1 MINIIE
7 IKNLDAPEL
16 QIYYNLN
23 EAQLFH
29 YFEPKPG
36 IFIAESPKVI
46 ERALD
51 AGCVPMSFLM
61 EKKHVKTQAK
71 EILARCEKLQ
81 SQDIKQT
88 DKMEAENGNSSM
100 AAEHDIPVCTAE
112 CEIPVYMAEIEVL
125 AKITG
130 YQLTRGM
137 LCAMYRPTMPS
148 VEQLCKNARRVAILE
163 NVVNPTNI
171 GAIFRSAAALG
182 MDAVLLTSACADPLY
197 RRASRVSMGTVFQ
210 IPWTYFD
217 KNASWPDGAMD
228 VLHKLGYKTAAMAL
242 RDDSVS
248 IDDAK
253 MMAEE
258 KLASVLGTE
267 GDGLADHTIA
277 DCDYTVKIPMTHG
290 VDSLNVAAA
299 SAVAFWQ
306 LGMKCEQ

>member
-1 MINIIE
+1 MPEVIE
-7 IKNLDAPEL
+7 LTDLDEKEEL
-16 QIYYNLN
+16 QLYTSLN
-23 EAQLFH
+23 EAQLLH
-29 YFEPKPG
+29 YYEPNGG

-61 EKKHVKTQAK
+61 EKKHVETQAK

-81 SQDIKQT
+81 SRDLTQKSLVYRED
-88 DKMEAENGNSSM
+88 
-100 AAEHDIPVCTAE
+100 EH
-112 CEIPVYMAEIEVL
+112 EIPVYVAEIEVL

-137 LCAMYRPTMPS
+137 LCAMYRPTLPS

-163 NVVNPTNI
+163 NVVNPTNV

-182 MDAVLLTSACADPLY
+182 MDAVLLTPACADPLY

-217 KNASWPDGAMD
+217 KNACWPDGAMD

-248 IDDAK
+248 IDDEK
-253 MMAEE
+253 MMSEE
-258 KLASVLGTE
+258 KLAIVLGTE

>member
-7 IKNLDAPEL
+7 IKDLDAPEL

-23 EAQLFH
+23 EAQIFH

-61 EKKHVKTQAK
+61 EKKHVETQAK
-71 EILARCEKLQ
+71 DILARCDKLQ
-81 SQDIKQT
+81 SRDIKQT
-88 DKMEAENGNSSM
+88 DKMEVENGNSNMS
-100 AAEHDIPVCTAE
+100 AER
-112 CEIPVYMAEIEVL
+112 EIPVYTAEIEVL

-137 LCAMYRPTMPS
+137 LCAMYRPALSS

-163 NVVNPTNI
+163 NVVNPTNV

-182 MDAVLLTSACADPLY
+182 MDAVLLTPACADPLY

-217 KNASWPDGAMD
+217 KNACWPDGAMD

-248 IDDAK
+248 IDDEK

-258 KLASVLGTE
+258 KLAIVLGTE

-306 LGMKCEQ
+306 LGMKR

>member
-7 IKNLDAPEL
+7 IKDLDAPEL

-61 EKKHVKTQAK
+61 EKKHVETQAK

-81 SQDIKQT
+81 SRDIKQA
-88 DKMEAENGNSSM
+88 DKMEVENGNSNMS
-100 AAEHDIPVCTAE
+100 AER
-112 CEIPVYMAEIEVL
+112 EIPVYTAEIEVL

-137 LCAMYRPTMPS
+137 LCAMYRPALPS

-163 NVVNPTNI
+163 NVVNPTNV

-182 MDAVLLTSACADPLY
+182 MDAVLLTPACADPLY

-217 KNASWPDGAMD
+217 KNASWPDGAMN
-228 VLHKLGYKTAAMAL
+228 VLHRLGYKTAAMAL

-248 IDDAK
+248 IDDEK

-258 KLASVLGTE
+258 KLAIVLGTE